1 VLERAR
7 TSGTRFN
14 EEKMVVRCK
23 EIPFFGHLIGADG
36 VRPDPAKV
44 QAIVNMTEPEN
55 IKELLTFLG
64 MANYLSRFTPRL
76 AY

>member
-7 TSGTRFN
+7 TSGTLFI

-23 EIPFFGHLIGADG
+23 EIPFFGNLIGADG

-44 QAIVNMTEPEN
+44 QAIVNMTEPGN
-55 IKELLTFLG
+55 VKELQ
-64 MANYLSRFTPRL
+64 
-76 AY
+76 